1 MKDYSIKNL
10 ILYFLKLGTL
20 GFGGSVVLARMMQK
34 DLVEKRKWLTDDEF
48 LRGLTLSQ
56 LAPGPLAAQ
65 LAIYIG
71 YVKSSIMG
79 ATIAGVAFVLPSFL
93 IVLAIAILY
102 SSFSNL
108 SLMQSALYGIGSAV
122 IGIIAYSGYSLTKK
136 TMKNKFLLWFI
147 YVVIFL
153 LTLVTK
159 SVNILFFIIAGL
171 LTVIFYSKE
180 KIHISKDWKKN
191 WVIGPILLYPSTLIL
206 NLMSIPLIKIFVFF
220 FMAGSIA
227 FGGGLAILPF
237 LQHGVIQQYHWLNNK
252 QFVDAVSIAMITPGP
267 VVIAATF
274 IGYFAGQIPGAI
286 MATIA
291 IFLPVYLIIILFTP
305 LFNKHAQ
312 NSHVVAFIEGVL
324 AAAMASIAGS
334 VVLLGQE
341 SITSISEFVV
351 AVLALVATKFF
362 KIPSVIIVLIAGVV
376 GILIFH

>member
-1 MKDYSIKNL
+1 MKDYSLKNL
-10 ILYFLKLGTL
+10 ALYFLKLGAL
-20 GFGGSVVLARMMQK
+20 GFGGSVVLARIMQK
-34 DLVEKRKWLTDDEF
+34 DLVEKRKWLSDDEF

-71 YVKSSIMG
+71 YIKASILG
-79 ATIAGVAFVLPSFL
+79 ATVAGVTFVLPSFL
-93 IVLAIAILY
+93 MVLVIGILY
-102 SSFSNL
+102 SKFSNL
-108 SLMQSALYGIGSAV
+108 SFMQSALFGIGAAV

-153 LTLVTK
+153 LTVVTK
-159 SVNILFFIIAGL
+159 SVNILFFIGAGL

-180 KIHISKDWKKN
+180 RIHFPRDWKKT
-191 WVIGPILLYPSTLIL
+191 WVTVPIFLYPSTLMV
-206 NLMSIPLIKIFVFF
+206 NLMSIPLIKIFTFF
-220 FMAGSIA
+220 FLAGSIA

-252 QFVDAVSIAMITPGP
+252 QFVDAVSVAMITPGP

-274 IGYFAGQIPGAI
+274 IGYFAGQIPGAVI
-286 MATIA
+286 ATIA
-291 IFLPVYLIIILFTP
+291 IFLPVYLIVIFLTP

-312 NSHVVAFIEGVL
+312 NPQVVAFIEGVL

-341 SITSISEFVV
+341 SMTNTAEFVI

-362 KIPSVIIVLIAGVV
+362 KVPSVIIVLAAGLI